1 MRRRAVRL
9 LPYTLTLLLV
19 FQVRGQVEKRVTGNF
34 EGYSFARLAA
44 RLEAETD
51 YHFYYDPADVDS
63 MSIDMTLN
71 KATIRQILDELL
83 QNTDL
88 HYSID
93 SAKRV
98 FITRHVTIV
107 TTLPPRFG
115 GPPPSAPPGTP

>member
-1 MRRRAVRL
+1 MRSRTARL
-9 LPYTLTLLLV
+9 LLSALPLLFLL
-19 FQVRGQVEKRVTGNF
+19 QVQGQEEKRVTGNF

-44 RLEAETD
+44 RLEAETV

-71 KATIRQILDELL
+71 KATIRQILDELF

-107 TTLPPRFG
+107 TTLPTR
-115 GPPPSAPPGTP
+115 

>member
-9 LPYTLTLLLV
+9 LPCTLTLLFFLPV
-19 FQVRGQVEKRVTGNF
+19 QAQIEKRVTGNF
-34 EGYSFARLAA
+34 EGYTFARLAA
-44 RLEAETD
+44 RLEVETD

-71 KATIRQILDELL
+71 KATIRQILDELF

-93 SAKRV
+93 SALAALCYRAHRAIK
-98 FITRHVTIV
+98 
-107 TTLPPRFG
+107 
-115 GPPPSAPPGTP
+115 S